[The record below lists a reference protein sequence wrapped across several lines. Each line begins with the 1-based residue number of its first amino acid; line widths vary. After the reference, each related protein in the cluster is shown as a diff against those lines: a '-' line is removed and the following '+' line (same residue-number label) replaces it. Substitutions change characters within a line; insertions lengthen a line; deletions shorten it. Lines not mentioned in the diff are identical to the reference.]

1 MKPCPIPF
9 QFRGSV
15 PKMRIERDGLLIK
28 SALLHQFISLF
39 FYCRV
44 VHVNKAKQQV
54 EIKVKKWW
62 QWGNTTRITFS
73 NIDYVDLTHPE
84 LPSSDAG
91 HQNQGPIE
99 MYDVF
104 LMTKRPYRRVDLFRF
119 GSFVVTSPTFEKI
132 AQNYAGLIAEHTG
145 ARFGQRKPKD
155 FALAECN
162 DKYFCNNCGHQLPPN
177 IETCWCQY
185 CGSKDIRIE

>member
-1 MKPCPIPF
+1 MEPCPIPV
-9 QFRGSV
+9 QFSAFV
-15 PKMRIERDGLLIK
+15 PKMRIEKDGLFIK
-28 SALLHQFISLF
+28 TAFFHQIISLF

-44 VHVNKAKQQV
+44 VHVNDAKKKV
-54 EIKVKKWW
+54 EIKVKRWW
-62 QWGNTTRITFS
+62 QWDNPTRITFS
-73 NIDYVDLTHPE
+73 NIDYVAFTCPE

-91 HQNQGPIE
+91 NQNQGPGE
-99 MYDVF
+99 VYDVY
-104 LMTKRPYRRVDLFRF
+104 LMTQKPYERVDLFRF
-119 GSFVVTSPTFEKI
+119 GSSSATSPIFGKV
-132 AQNYAGLIAEHTG
+132 AQNYAELIAEHTG